1 MALENLV
8 LSLKVDRIVKSL
20 FVTILVL
27 SMASLTALGLRF
39 YGGYEYAYGF
49 VQLFAVDMEGNIPTY
64 FSSLLHLSSA
74 LLISLIAFDA
84 RQKGS
89 ADRVKWTGMAAI
101 FLFLSMDEA
110 SSMHELLT
118 YPMRELLGTSGILYF
133 AWVVPAM
140 IILIILAGI
149 YWPFLRRLP
158 KETFRGFL
166 LAAFVFLSGAILME
180 FVGGWLAEQQGVD
193 HLEFG
198 MATEVEEVLE
208 MTGVVIFI
216 RTLLIYLNKHVDSL
230 GISFER

>member
-1 MALENLV
+1 MAPEYLV
-8 LSLKVDRIVKSL
+8 LRLKTDRIVKSL
-20 FVTILVL
+20 FATIFVL
-27 SMASLTALGLRF
+27 SVASLTALTLRF

-49 VQLFAVDMEGNIPTY
+49 IPLFTVDMEGNIPTY

-84 RQKGS
+84 RHKGS
-89 ADRVKWTGMAAI
+89 ADHVKWMGMAAI

-166 LAAFVFLSGAILME
+166 LAAFVFLSGAISME
-180 FVGGWLAEQQGVD
+180 FVGGWLADQYGIDQ
-193 HLEFG
+193 LAFSI
-198 MATEVEEVLE
+198 ATEIEEVLE

-216 RTLLIYLNKHVDSL
+216 RTLLIYHDNHVDSL